1 MESKLQ
7 NRAIE
12 AAALLIERKGYEI
25 LDREPDAGYVDLV
38 AADGKALV
46 FAHVTAADSSAGFPD
61 ESPDR
66 EAAEAGAVSW
76 LASHGGE
83 LSDIPVRFDEIAFS
97 LVGENRALVHHH
109 IDALGRT
116 AS

>member
-12 AAALLIERKGYEI
+12 ASALLIERKGYEI
-25 LDREPDAGYVDLV
+25 LDREPGAGYVDLV
-38 AADGKALV
+38 AANGEALV
-46 FAHVTAADSSAGFPD
+46 FVHVATADSSAGFPD

-76 LASHGGE
+76 LASHVGE
-83 LSDIPVRFDEIAFS
+83 FFDMPVRFDEIAFS
-97 LVGENRALVHHH
+97 LIGENRALVRHH
-109 IDALGRT
+109 IDALEGT